1 MGDNCILP
9 VDILRLRGVKES
21 FPGVILLV
29 CFGIVSGVLRD
40 ETGGVLPEIGVLGF
54 GLDLELVD
62 DPDLRTLL
70 VVFVMVVWFT
80 VSDDLAES
88 FVENELL
95 SLDGSGS

>member
-1 MGDNCILP
+1 
-9 VDILRLRGVKES
+9 
-21 FPGVILLV
+21 
-29 CFGIVSGVLRD
+29 
-40 ETGGVLPEIGVLGF
+40 
-54 GLDLELVD
+54 LDLELVD